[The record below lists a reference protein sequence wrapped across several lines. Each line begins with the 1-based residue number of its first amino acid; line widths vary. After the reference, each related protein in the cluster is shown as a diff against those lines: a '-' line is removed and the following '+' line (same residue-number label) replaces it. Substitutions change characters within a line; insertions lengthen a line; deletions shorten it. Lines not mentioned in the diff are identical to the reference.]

1 MIDYK
6 DPKAVMRWLNGE
18 DTEIE
23 EDWLEGQIAELATA
37 CEYYVKVYLQERE
50 RAEKAEQE
58 ALKYKTALACG
69 CCGGTGIESTI
80 NGVKTVCTDCAD
92 IRKDARNN
100 A

>member
-50 RAEKAEQE
+50 RADNILQ
-58 ALKYKTALACG
+58 AL
-69 CCGGTGIESTI
+69 ISTI
-80 NGVKTVCTDCAD
+80 KHTTCTETRDVLRCELEKLKGGGD
-92 IRKDARNN
+92 ND
-100 A
+100 

>member
-50 RAEKAEQE
+50 RADNILQ
-58 ALKYKTALACG
+58 AL
-69 CCGGTGIESTI
+69 ISTI
-80 NGVKTVCTDCAD
+80 KHTTCTETRDVLL
-92 IRKDARNN
+92 KGGNLN